1 MKVTEGDTNR
11 WKDILCS
18 WIGRILV
25 KWQYYQGQ
33 SIDSMRRG
41 RKWGGWGVWGWYM
54 QSITFTD
61 KQWGP
66 RGNYVQSLG
75 VEHDGRHYE
84 KMYIKAW
91 LGHYA
96 VQQKLI
102 QHCKSTIL

>member
-1 MKVTEGDTNR
+1 
-11 WKDILCS
+11 
-18 WIGRILV
+18 
-25 KWQYYQGQ
+25 
-33 SIDSMRRG
+33 MRRG

-84 KMYIKAW
+84 KMYIKA
-91 LGHYA
+91 
-96 VQQKLI
+96 
-102 QHCKSTIL
+102 